1 MPREAADLPEEEPEP
16 TGGIP
21 KMNAVVVKKEKDR
34 SCEIGNFNTFYTNLN
49 NFSLLLRYNESSY
62 EVLNEK
68 LEDKPEQKQEDKPEE
83 KQDAEIQKRE
93 RSNSKDKVKAKNAV
107 DPRLLR
113 EQANIK
119 NEMYTRLF
127 GLKWK

>member
-1 MPREAADLPEEEPEP
+1 M
-16 TGGIP
+16 
-21 KMNAVVVKKEKDR
+21 
-34 SCEIGNFNTFYTNLN
+34 
-49 NFSLLLRYNESSY
+49 
-62 EVLNEK
+62 LNEK

>member
-1 MPREAADLPEEEPEP
+1 
-16 TGGIP
+16 
-21 KMNAVVVKKEKDR
+21 MNAVVVKKEKDR

-49 NFSLLLRYNESSY
+49 NFSLLLKYNESSY
-62 EVLNEK
+62 EGSLTEK
-68 LEDKPEQKQEDKPEE
+68 IEEKQEE
-83 KQDAEIQKRE
+83 KQDADAQKRE
-93 RSNSKDKVKAKNAV
+93 RSNSKDKVKAKNVV
-107 DPRLLR
+107 DPKLLR